1 MASLWFTLQ
10 WREFLFVK
18 FPPFNNMHLPS
29 RSDRGPA
36 AWGDAFR
43 ARYGMKS
50 PAIIRPMQ
58 TKTTLSQILRGIL
71 GLVVFILV
79 WFGIAG
85 RLAWVQGWAFLLAFI
100 AYVSGLVWRLSKLN
114 PELVRER
121 NQPAEKA
128 EPWDR
133 VLMGIYMVIL
143 VILWV
148 VTALDGGRYRWS
160 SVPLGIQLVGWL
172 LLILACLLI
181 WHVMMTNAY
190 LSSWARLQEDRGQVV
205 VQEGAYRWIRHP
217 MYLGIILA
225 FLGIPLALGSWW
237 GMIPS
242 VVIIG
247 LFVYRTYREDLM
259 LIHGLAGYAE
269 YTQNVRYRLLP
280 GIW

>member
-1 MASLWFTLQ
+1 MTFM
-10 WREFLFVK
+10 
-18 FPPFNNMHLPS
+18 N
-29 RSDRGPA
+29 
-36 AWGDAFR
+36 
-43 ARYGMKS
+43 KS
-50 PAIIRPMQ
+50 KS
-58 TKTTLSQILRGIL
+58 KTTHSQILRGIL
-71 GLVVFILV
+71 GLAVFILL

-85 RLAWVQGWAFLLAFI
+85 RFTWVQGWAFLLAFI

-133 VLMGIYMVIL
+133 VVMGIYMVIL
-143 VILWV
+143 VILWI

-160 SVPLGIQLVGWL
+160 FIPLGIQLIGWL

-205 VQEGAYRWIRHP
+205 VQEGAYRRIRHP

-237 GMIPS
+237 AMIPS
-242 VVIIG
+242 IVIDG

-259 LIHGLAGYAE
+259 LIQGLAGYAE
-269 YTQNVRYRLLP
+269 YTESVRYRLLP